1 MTAKPNDARSAYDC
15 KANDSEAN
23 DKILKIENDL
33 LLNHHLNKVII

>member
-1 MTAKPNDARSAYDC
+1 MTAKPNDARSTY
-15 KANDSEAN
+15 DSEAN